1 MGDSD
6 LKLRTKE
13 YALKE
18 RWDGRV
24 LPKERFERSKAVERL
39 ERLER
44 IHCEQG
50 IFVSIVINTKA
61 KSKPPNLNS
70 LSPIYPSS
78 FRLYPFVQ
86 GLS

>member
-1 MGDSD
+1 MGGFF
-6 LKLRTKE
+6 LRNGLNGAK
-13 YALKE
+13 
-18 RWDGRV
+18 
-24 LPKERFERSKAVERL
+24 RL
-39 ERLER
+39 NGWNDWNG